1 MSVFQ
6 VARVKRGVR
15 CPGQRSARWRF
26 FNLRDNA
33 WIFICKGKVVIVT
46 EGARGIGEAIVR
58 ACAREGTIPVIG
70 GRDAEPGKSL
80 QNELQRRGAR
90 HRRTTHD
97 LYSAKICYRH
107 HLFYDTE
114 VEVVRYLR
122 RTNPGILV
130 VRLPAG
136 PQLAVPEWM
145 LSPLVCEQLKEEA
158 EPRIAI
164 AALQELRQLID
175 IQPLLT
181 SVSELLD
188 RAESPVGGPH
198 AQPQE
203 YGPSP
208 AETPL
213 RDRRDLDRCASPK

>member
-1 MSVFQ
+1 M
-6 VARVKRGVR
+6 ARGVEFYV
-15 CPGQRSARWRF
+15 PHSYIPKQRWVPI
-26 FNLRDNA
+26 DD
-33 WIFICKGKVVIVT
+33 CGKVIASQTCPPRNLHRTRLATVY
-46 EGARGIGEAIVR
+46 
-58 ACAREGTIPVIG
+58 
-70 GRDAEPGKSL
+70 
-80 QNELQRRGAR
+80 AR

-107 HLFYDTE
+107 HPFYGTE

-122 RTNPGILV
+122 RTSPAILV
-130 VRLPAG
+130 VKLPAG

-181 SVSELLD
+181 SVGEFLD
-188 RAESPVGGPH
+188 GAESPVGGPH

-203 YGPSP
+203 CGLSP

-213 RDRRDLDRCASPK
+213 RDRRDLDRTSRTGARSLSKSV

>member
-1 MSVFQ
+1 MRKTNSKSAVQ
-6 VARVKRGVR
+6 GKLAGESGLP
-15 CPGQRSARWRF
+15 PGEM
-26 FNLRDNA
+26 NVNGDDL
-33 WIFICKGKVVIVT
+33 
-46 EGARGIGEAIVR
+46 
-58 ACAREGTIPVIG
+58 
-70 GRDAEPGKSL
+70 
-80 QNELQRRGAR
+80 R

-107 HLFYDTE
+107 HPFYDTE

-122 RTNPGILV
+122 RTNPAILV
-130 VRLPAG
+130 VKLPAG

-181 SVSELLD
+181 SVSEFLD

-203 YGPSP
+203 CGPSP

-213 RDRRDLDRCASPK
+213 RDRRDLDRTSRTGTRRLSKSV